1 MIKVQKKIIKLYKN
15 ITTIEMEIQCFDE
28 NQYNEFSSLMK
39 FISLI
44 SEGNNIFIDSYGLDL
59 NSVKDAK
66 LLLGIAEDLNDSLRK
81 SLYLKR
87 VNNYSLD
94 GSIFNSRY
102 MIFYVFKKNI
112 KWNDFLMT
120 RNVKTRKY
128 IKNDTLIASISL
140 GELESVLVCINKNF
154 VNEANELMNSLENCG
169 YKIK

>member
-1 MIKVQKKIIKLYKN
+1 MQKKIIKLYKN

-59 NSVKDAK
+59 NSVKDEK

-81 SLYLKR
+81 SLYLKQ

-102 MIFYVFKKNI
+102 MIFYVFKKI
-112 KWNDFLMT
+112 
-120 RNVKTRKY
+120 
-128 IKNDTLIASISL
+128 
-140 GELESVLVCINKNF
+140 
-154 VNEANELMNSLENCG
+154 
-169 YKIK
+169 